1 MMVDAVCVVERRAPA
16 GRAPADGFRQREMTM
31 ADATEKDR
39 QDLHK
44 DVERLRADISK
55 LTETVS
61 TLVGQEAEQLK
72 SSISGHAQRLAEQ
85 GKSLGDQAMREA
97 GAYERQAEEVIIRN
111 PFTAVLV
118 AVGVGFLFG
127 IMSRNR

>member
-1 MMVDAVCVVERRAPA
+1 
-16 GRAPADGFRQREMTM
+16 M

-72 SSISGHAQRLAEQ
+72 SSIGGHAKRLAEQ

-97 GAYERQAEEVIIRN
+97 NAYERQAEEVIIRN